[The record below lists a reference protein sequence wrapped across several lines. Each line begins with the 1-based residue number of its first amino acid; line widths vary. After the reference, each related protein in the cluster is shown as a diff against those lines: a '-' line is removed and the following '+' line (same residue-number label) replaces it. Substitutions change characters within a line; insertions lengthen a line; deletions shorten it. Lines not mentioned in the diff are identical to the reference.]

1 LRGGLVGCGFFAA
14 NHVAAWRELGVSMA
28 LCDTRSE
35 RAEALA
41 ATLGGAPVYSEAAA
55 MLEREALDFIDIV
68 TTVESHRPLVELA
81 ASAGLP
87 MICQKPFALDIGDA
101 EAMVAAA
108 ARARAPLMVH
118 ENFRWQ
124 RPMLEIAQNLRDGA
138 VGRPHFA
145 RIAFRHGF
153 DIYRNQPYLAAES
166 RLALVD
172 VGVHVLDLARHF
184 MGEVTQLYCRTQRL
198 NPAVRGEDAATL
210 VLDHKSGAT
219 SVVDI
224 SFFSKLDPD
233 PFPQTLVEIEGDA
246 GTLRLQEGYR
256 LVVTRGGRSAARSV
270 EPAVPAFGERPWH
283 VIQDSVKNIQAHWLE
298 CLAHRAEPS
307 PSGADNL
314 RTLDLVLAA
323 YQSAERGQAVTIATR
338 DGARSG

>member
-1 LRGGLVGCGFFAA
+1 
-14 NHVAAWRELGVSMA
+14 MA
-28 LCDTRSE
+28 LCDSRPE

-41 ATLGGAPVYSEAAA
+41 ATVGGAPVYSDAAA
-55 MLEREALDFIDIV
+55 MLARENLDFVDIV

-87 MICQKPFALDIGDA
+87 VICQKPFALEIGDG

-108 ARARAPLMVH
+108 NRARVPLMVH

-124 RPMLEIAQNLRDGA
+124 RPMLEVAQELRDGT
-138 VGRPHFA
+138 VGQLHFA

-153 DIYRNQPYLAAES
+153 DIYKNQPYLAAES

-184 MGEVTQLYCRTQRL
+184 MGEVTRLYCRTQRL

-210 VLDHKSGAT
+210 VLDHASGAT

-246 GTLRLQEGYR
+246 GTLRLQEGYK
-256 LVVTRGGRSAARSV
+256 LIVTHGGRSETRSV

-298 CLAHRAEPS
+298 CLKRGTEPS

-314 RTLDLVLAA
+314 RTLDLVFAA
-323 YQSAERGQAVTIATR
+323 YQSAEQMQAVTIATR
-338 DGARSG
+338 DGARPG